1 MSDGRR
7 LVYQRTCF
15 DVRIQRSAL
24 NRVEVQAMSN
34 IVKFPRARKPSSNKE
49 EKIAAP
55 PTAPAL
61 KSTGRGLINGLV
73 KFVWVTTVLVWP
85 ILRWVLSIITFFQFV
100 LMIYY
105 WDTPNVYAGWSFLA
119 YFTLLTAITYFVSV
133 YKPKGL

>member
-1 MSDGRR
+1 
-7 LVYQRTCF
+7 
-15 DVRIQRSAL
+15 
-24 NRVEVQAMSN
+24 MSN
-34 IVKFPRARKPSSNKE
+34 IVKFPRARKPPSSKE

-55 PTAPAL
+55 PTTAPAL

-100 LMIYY
+100 RMIYH
-105 WDTPNVYAGWSFLA
+105 WDTPNVYAGWSFLVC
-119 YFTLLTAITYFVSV
+119 FTVLTAITYFVSV